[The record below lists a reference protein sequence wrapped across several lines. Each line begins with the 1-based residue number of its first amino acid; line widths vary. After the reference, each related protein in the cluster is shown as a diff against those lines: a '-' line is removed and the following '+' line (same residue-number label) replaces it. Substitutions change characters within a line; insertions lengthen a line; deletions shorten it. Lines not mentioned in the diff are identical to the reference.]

1 MSNFVLQSININ
13 NFRSIKKQTFSLKEG
28 LFAVVGKNN
37 DNNTSSN
44 NGAGKTSIIS
54 ALFWALTG
62 SSLNGETLAD
72 EVINLQTKKN
82 CKVEC
87 VFQTD
92 QGEMRVIRTRKDD
105 ELGNSLSL
113 ILNDQDLSCHKIAD
127 TQERI
132 NQIIKVPFDLLKSTI
147 IMTSDMKSRFSDLTP
162 QGRINVL
169 ESVRDYSLWAAV
181 REESKLDI
189 NELNKEITAN
199 SGKIDQLSGSIITY
213 KELLSKTI
221 SDKEKDIESLN
232 TFNYQQEKVN
242 IDSKINELVLQ
253 KKDVNATLLSL
264 DSTPYKNIISELQSQ
279 KDNILLN
286 NNNDSEIR
294 NTYKL
299 KLDNVEQDINT
310 LNNNI
315 LNIKS
320 EISTLE
326 FKKNI
331 ANQELSTI
339 NDWFV
344 NDTCPTCHQKLNRT
358 ENDIVI
364 NTKRKDELIQELNNI
379 NSNLEILQNNLSQLT
394 NIDSVNLN
402 NLKISINNELNIELA
417 KDKEIQQSLVSDL
430 VDKIKQQEDTILN
443 VENKIRDN
451 NNLLNQIDKSIAEYE
466 NKALILKTN
475 YETLVEKVNNI
486 DNQITEYSNK
496 ITELNN
502 QSQALTEK
510 NQQLNKEKQLF
521 DYYYQQLG
529 PRGSLRPWLL
539 SKDINY
545 LNVCIKKY
553 AKRFFENIDIYLTK
567 PTIENNSMD
576 IIVDCGSG
584 IIKPVSCLSGGERKR
599 VDLCI
604 QLGLYDLIKST
615 SLFDINFVCFD
626 EIESA
631 LDGDGIRTL
640 IDIIDERKEII
651 PTILW
656 ITNRSEV
663 MECIPNRINVTK
675 TNGFSEVSYE

>member
-13 NFRSIKKQTFSLKEG
+13 NFRSIKKQSFHLKEG

-181 REESKLDI
+181 REESKIDI
-189 NELNKEITAN
+189 NELNKEISAN
-199 SGKIDQLSGSIITY
+199 SVKIDQLSGSISTY
-213 KELLSKTI
+213 RELLNKTI
-221 SDKEKDIESLN
+221 TEKNKDIENLN
-232 TFNYQQEKVN
+232 NFNYQQEKAIIEN
-242 IDSKINELVLQ
+242 KNRELYNQRTNYVAEL
-253 KKDVNATLLSL
+253 NSL
-264 DSTPYKNIISELQSQ
+264 DVLTHKNALSELCAQ
-279 KDNILLN
+279 KDNILWN
-286 NNNDSEIR
+286 NNNDTAIR
-294 NTYKL
+294 EKYKS
-299 KLDNVEQDINT
+299 KLDELDQQI
-310 LNNNI
+310 
-315 LNIKS
+315 S
-320 EISTLE
+320 EFRNKVVDLKTEVSTLE
-326 FKKNI
+326 FQRNTT
-331 ANQELSTI
+331 NQELTTI
-339 NDWFV
+339 NNWFI

-358 ENDIVI
+358 DNDIKL
-364 NTKRKDELIQELNNI
+364 NTDKRDTLNQNLNSIVEKIDLLNNQI
-379 NSNLEILQNNLSQLT
+379 LQLNSIDIVNLEE
-394 NIDSVNLN
+394 
-402 NLKISINNELNIELA
+402 LKVKVNNELSSELA
-417 KDKEIQQSLVSDL
+417 KDKENQNNLVSDL
-430 VDKIKQQEDTILN
+430 VNKIRQEEEIISTI
-443 VENKIRDN
+443 ENKIIDIN
-451 NNLLNQIDKSIAEYE
+451 NTINLLDRSISE
-466 NKALILKTN
+466 NDTNLKLLENN
-475 YETLVEKVNNI
+475 YNTLVNKVNSV
-486 DNQITEYSNK
+486 DSQINEYSNK
-496 ITELNN
+496 IKELDIE
-502 QSQALTEK
+502 SQELVDK
-510 NQQLNKEKQLF
+510 NKQLEKEKQLF

-545 LNVCIKKY
+545 LNICIKKY
-553 AKRFFENIDIYLTK
+553 AKRFFEDIDIYLTK

-576 IIVDCGSG
+576 IIVDCGRG

-640 IDIIDERKEII
+640 IDIIDERKDII

-675 TNGFSEVSYE
+675 TNGFSEVTYE